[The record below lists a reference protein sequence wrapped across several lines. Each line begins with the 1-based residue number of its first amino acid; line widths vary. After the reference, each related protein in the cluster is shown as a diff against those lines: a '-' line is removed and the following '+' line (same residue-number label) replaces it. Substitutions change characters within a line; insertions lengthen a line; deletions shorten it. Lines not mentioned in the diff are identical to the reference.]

1 MWGGCPRLFGCLETD
16 FRDDRRLTV
25 IVRQVGDDKFGEE
38 SCAMAGAATDLIL
51 GEFPRTLDE
60 RYRVAIPTEMVS
72 LLGAEE
78 GRCVLAKERP
88 GCLSLW
94 EAKAWTERMQ
104 AGVDLIRAKMRAGK
118 LEGRSTQVQ
127 VLGRLLSTRHA
138 DVQLGDRGRLLIP
151 DGFREFLKA
160 AGGGEV
166 MLVGAGVCIEIWHP
180 TAWLDYLERRMP
192 RFRKL
197 FDRLAD

>member
-1 MWGGCPRLFGCLETD
+1 MLQGFRSQLGVGQLSNGIFGPATFDTATLSTK
-16 FRDDRRLTV
+16 TMS
-25 IVRQVGDDKFGEE
+25 G
-38 SCAMAGAATDLIL
+38 SAADLIL

-60 RYRVAIPTEMVS
+60 RFRVALPNEMVAA
-72 LLGAEE
+72 LGTVE

-104 AGVDLIRAKMRAGK
+104 AGVELIRAKMRAGK
-118 LEGRSTQVQ
+118 LEGRSSQVQ

-138 DVQLGDRGRLLIP
+138 EVQLGDRGRLLVP
-151 DGFREFLKA
+151 EGFRDFLKA

-180 TAWLDYLERRMP
+180 PSWLAYLERRMP

-197 FDRLAD
+197 FDQLAD